1 MSRPAPLLGVFL
13 LWSTCV
19 LAAGESVQPVALE
32 PAYSLEVEKSKRTLV
47 VRKGDAV
54 ARRFQIAVG
63 RGGKGDKRIR
73 GDNKTPLGVY
83 HVTELKT
90 DGMFHLF
97 MRINYP
103 SVKDGYFGLRNRLI
117 DEQQFGRILSAAR
130 QGETPPQDTRLGGAV
145 GIHGLGE
152 ETAERLKI
160 HHYLDWTQGCIALTN
175 RDVTELA
182 RYVQI
187 GTKVT
192 IRE

>member
-1 MSRPAPLLGVFL
+1 M
-13 LWSTCV
+13 
-19 LAAGESVQPVALE
+19 ALE
-32 PAYSLEVEKSKRTLV
+32 PGYSLEVEKSKRTLI

-54 ARRFQIAVG
+54 AKRFRIAVG

-103 SVKDGYFGLRNRLI
+103 NVKDGYFGLRNRLI
-117 DEQQFGRILSAAR
+117 DEQQFGRIRDAAR

-175 RDVTELA
+175 REVTELA
-182 RYVQI
+182 KYVRI